1 MGRIS
6 REIWHLMRKDYEDGI
21 YDLGELAASQ
31 GLKIDTLKKKAKDE
45 GWRRPESDRTLR
57 KLKNHRVQMLEA
69 ICNSTMEGLKR
80 ADDLLHDCDCIRDV
94 EVHSKTVKNY
104 KDICIGK
111 SPDEMLKEEQVA
123 RPGLAELQAEL
134 ENLSEEDINAVLYE
148 SEQ

>member
-1 MGRIS
+1 MSRIS
-6 REIWHLMRKDYEDGI
+6 REIWLLMRTDYEDGI
-21 YDLGELAASQ
+21 YDLGELAAAQ
-31 GLKIDTLKKKAKDE
+31 GLKVNTIKKRANDE
-45 GWRRPESDRTLR
+45 GWKRPESDRTLR
-57 KLKNHRVQMLEA
+57 RLKNHRVQMLEA

-80 ADDLLHDCDCIRDV
+80 ADDLLLDCDCIRDV

-111 SPDEMLKEEQVA
+111 SPDEMLKEEQSA
-123 RPGLAELQAEL
+123 RPGLAELQEEL

>member
-1 MGRIS
+1 
-6 REIWHLMRKDYEDGI
+6 
-21 YDLGELAASQ
+21 
-31 GLKIDTLKKKAKDE
+31 
-45 GWRRPESDRTLR
+45 
-57 KLKNHRVQMLEA
+57 MLEA

-80 ADDLLHDCDCIRDV
+80 ADDLLLECECIRDV

-111 SPDEMLKEEQVA
+111 SPDEMLKEEQAA
-123 RPGLAELQAEL
+123 RPGGLAELQAEL